1 VAPEILSAYRQA
13 FDGPTWGET
22 AWEMAALDDPPMPL
36 ARLDELHHPV
46 LVIAGD
52 RDRVVRSEHIE
63 AVRRHLRRHRVV
75 TVPSCG
81 HCPHEEHPEVVAD
94 AVIGFVADEIPSAS

>member
-1 VAPEILSAYRQA
+1 
-13 FDGPTWGET
+13 
-22 AWEMAALDDPPMPL
+22 
-36 ARLDELHHPV
+36 
-46 LVIAGD
+46 
-52 RDRVVRSEHIE
+52 VRSEHIE

-94 AVIGFVADEIPSAS
+94 AVIGFVADEISSAS